1 MTHFSFPG
9 WYRRLQ
15 ILRAVLIQE
24 KPNPDRFSCGQYIL
38 GSSPETAVNAP
49 STSLRPCSDPHST
62 PAHPSGKS
70 DLWFSRKTS
79 KANVLALTPDV
90 HSWPASCPPHPSLQF
105 LQGLQAPGD
114 PQGKP
119 RRPPASG
126 DFQRQSVRPRAA
138 AQPPSGPTAP
148 RSPQSGVCGR
158 KLPERLLAS
167 RTQETLCPI
176 LPPAEGESEIQLGKQ
191 RKWEQRERKS
201 FPVKR
206 KEGG

>member
-90 HSWPASCPPHPSLQF
+90 HSWPASCPPPSL
-105 LQGLQAPGD
+105 
-114 PQGKP
+114 
-119 RRPPASG
+119 PA
-126 DFQRQSVRPRAA
+126 V
-138 AQPPSGPTAP
+138 PSGTSGPRGPPGEAP
-148 RSPQSGVCGR
+148 STPGLWGFSKTVSQAQGCCSASFRSHCPQVT
-158 KLPERLLAS
+158 PEW
-167 RTQETLCPI
+167 
-176 LPPAEGESEIQLGKQ
+176 GM
-191 RKWEQRERKS
+191 WEKA
-201 FPVKR
+201 P
-206 KEGG
+206 